1 MSPTAFDTETELI
14 APGNQ
19 APHLICLT
27 WTTLPGQAQIIH
39 WRQAQEIA
47 RELILNATAESPL
60 VGHNAAFDLCV
71 LGRQFPDLVPH
82 IFEAYQCG
90 AILDTAV
97 AEKLID
103 IAYGIDRS
111 AEKRP
116 YALAS
121 LADRY
126 LGLHLDKDTWR
137 LRYGELKEVCLH
149 EWPQGARDYA
159 LTDAKTTL
167 EIFKLQQ
174 KHALPDLAAQCRAD
188 FALRLASNRG
198 FITDFK
204 SVDRFKK
211 QISTEFEVTQALLFK
226 NGLLKRQK
234 RKGEVVAVRES
245 KKAQERL
252 SQILGYKAARTPRGQ
267 IQVNEESCT
276 ASKDETLIAY
286 NRYTKLQT
294 LMSKDVEILERG
306 TREPV
311 HTYFNVLVNTGRT
324 SSSGPNMQNPRR
336 EPGVRE
342 CFVPREGFVFASAD
356 YEAAELHTLAQV
368 CVHFFGYSVLA
379 NQLNQ
384 GIDPHLSFAA
394 KLLHVDYAEAVTR
407 KKDGDEKI
415 AETRQMAKAANF
427 GFPGGM
433 GPNAFQAYAKGYGFD
448 LELNDAKMLKRQ
460 WLNSFPE
467 MNRYFRHVSALCT
480 SGVGT
485 VNHLFTRRRRGKVH
499 YTAACNS
506 YFQGLAAD
514 GAKRALFEVQRQCQ
528 ANKNSALFGSHVV
541 NFLHDEIMLEVP
553 EAQGHE
559 AARELANIMVREF
572 NHFVPDVPVRASP
585 QLMRCWSKNAKPVF
599 NAAGRLVPWELKEDS
614 PV

>member
-1 MSPTAFDTETELI
+1 MPPIAFDTETELI

-27 WTTLPGQAQIIH
+27 WTTSSGQAQIIH
-39 WRQAQEIA
+39 WKQAYEIA
-47 RELILNATAESPL
+47 RELIVNATADEPM
-60 VGHNAAFDLCV
+60 VGHNAAFDICV
-71 LGRQFPDLVPH
+71 LARQFPDLMPH
-82 IFEAYQCG
+82 IFEAYARD

-103 IAYGIDRS
+103 ISAGRDRTS
-111 AEKRP
+111 EKRP

-126 LGLHLDKDTWR
+126 FELGLDKDTWR
-137 LRYGELKEVCLH
+137 LRYGEFKDVALH

-167 EIFKLQQ
+167 EIFKVQQ
-174 KHALPDLAAQCRAD
+174 KHFLPDLAAQCRAD

-198 FITDFK
+198 VITDLGSFQK
-204 SVDRFKK
+204 FKK
-211 QISTEFEVTQALLFK
+211 QISDEYENTQSLLFE

-234 RKGEVVAVRES
+234 RKGEAIFVRDS
-245 KKAQERL
+245 KKAQARL
-252 SQILGYKAARTPRGQ
+252 SQILGSSATVTPKGQ
-267 IQVNEESCT
+267 VHVDEESCT
-276 ASKDETLIAY
+276 ASKDEILIAY

-294 LMSKDVEILERG
+294 LVTKDVAILERG
-306 TREPV
+306 TREPI

-324 SSSGPNMQNPRR
+324 SSRNPNMQNPRR

-342 CFVPREGFVFASAD
+342 CFIPREGYVFASAD

-368 CVHFFGYSVLA
+368 CLHFFGYSVLA
-379 NQLNQ
+379 QQLNQ
-384 GIDPHLSFAA
+384 GIDPHLGFAA
-394 KLLHVDYAEAVTR
+394 KLLHIDYNEAVAR
-407 KKDGDEKI
+407 KKAGDAQI

-433 GPNAFQAYAKGYGFD
+433 GPSAFLAYAKGYGFD
-448 LELNDAKMLKRQ
+448 LTLADAKNLKRQ
-460 WLNSFPE
+460 WLENYPE
-467 MNRYFRHVSALCT
+467 MVRYFKYISSLCN
-480 SGVGT
+480 SGLGT
-485 VNHLFTRRRRGKVH
+485 INHLFTKRCRGQVN

-506 YFQGLAAD
+506 FFQGLAAD
-514 GAKRALFEVQRQCQ
+514 GAKRALFEVQKHCQ
-528 ANKNSALFGSHVV
+528 TLAGSPLFGSHVV

-553 EAQGHE
+553 ESQGHE
-559 AARELANIMVREF
+559 AAHELAKIMVREF
-572 NHFVPDVPVRASP
+572 NHFVPDVPVRAGP

-599 NAAGRLVPWELKEDS
+599 NAAGRLIPWQPKEKE
-614 PV
+614 